1 MFFTLHEGRR
11 RRRSAVVLRLS
22 NDQRRSA
29 NGRQIS
35 DRPAESFVFTAGFE
49 DWCGRGDSNPYDI
62 AIASPSSWG
71 VCQFR
76 HFRNCEVQKLV
87 TSRVGDLAIA
97 FANSRT
103 HQFANSTLAAPAA
116 VAAAPEVVAAAAPT
130 VWPASLPALS

>member
-62 AIASPSSWG
+62 AIASPSSWC

-76 HFRNCEVQKLV
+76 HFRL
-87 TSRVGDLAIA
+87 G
-97 FANSRT
+97 
-103 HQFANSTLAAPAA
+103 QFDVSNLTTLDNRLPSSETLA
-116 VAAAPEVVAAAAPT
+116 EVYGRRGTPT
-130 VWPASLPALS
+130 TKDGNAGHALRREAQA